1 MANNLFVSYDLH
13 EPGKNYEAVIE
24 AIKALGNWA
33 KVHYSLWYVNS
44 NLTAKQ
50 VAERVR
56 ATMDANDKLLVIDAS
71 NNDAYW
77 YNLDTEVSDFIQ
89 QNWHK

>member
-33 KVHYSLWYVNS
+33 KAHYSLWYVKS
-44 NLTAKQ
+44 DLTAKQ
-50 VAERVR
+50 VAEHVR
-56 ATMDANDKLLVIDAS
+56 ATMDANDKLLVIDTT

-77 YNLDTEVSDFIQ
+77 YNLDQEVSDFIQ
-89 QNWHK
+89 QNWYK